1 MAVVEIVI
9 LAASGFFGQD
19 PVWSPNVVGGYGVGS
34 IGFSRYFSLQVVM
47 VTDGPCGG
55 YFFASQSGRSVSERC
70 RTGFGLVLGQ
80 LIPFVIGV
88 IGCFQ
93 VNGPGVVG
101 NCAAV
106 ASYIVGVG
114 YGFAAGSLYSC
125 QAVEAVIG
133 IGGCSCCIG
142 DTGRVV

>member
-1 MAVVEIVI
+1 M
-9 LAASGFFGQD
+9 
-19 PVWSPNVVGGYGVGS
+19 
-34 IGFSRYFSLQVVM
+34 
-47 VTDGPCGG
+47 
-55 YFFASQSGRSVSERC
+55 
-70 RTGFGLVLGQ
+70 
-80 LIPFVIGV
+80 IPFVIGV
-88 IGCFQ
+88 VGCFQ

-114 YGFAAGSLYSC
+114 CGFSAWSLYSC

-142 DTGRVV
+142 DTGDVSIFVVGIGVFCQGLGPFSVFNAFKLRLFFYYDIFCFKLLPWFFFLAFLRTK

>member
-1 MAVVEIVI
+1 M
-9 LAASGFFGQD
+9 
-19 PVWSPNVVGGYGVGS
+19 
-34 IGFSRYFSLQVVM
+34 
-47 VTDGPCGG
+47 
-55 YFFASQSGRSVSERC
+55 ERC
-70 RTGFGLVLGQ
+70 GAGSGLVLGQ

-93 VNGPGVVG
+93 VNGPSVVC

-114 YGFAAGSLYSC
+114 YGFSAWSLYSC

-142 DTGRVV
+142 DTGDVSIFVIGIGVFCQGLGSFGVFLCF